1 MRRYS
6 AASAIGLIIMTTH
19 AGTHAQVSIKSP
31 QGKVEVAVSVD
42 PDGRLIYATRY
53 AGRSVLAPSRIG
65 VVVDGVDYGAGVE
78 LGTAAQRDFESRFAW
93 RGNKSEVHL
102 TGRAVSIPIRTK
114 GGAAWTLELS
124 CFDNGVAYRCVI
136 PGEGTRKVTGEAA
149 AWEFADG
156 TRAWCQPNTTNYEG
170 VHERFAIDAIPADK
184 FPRGIGMPVT
194 FELPGGGYAA
204 LAEANLLGYS
214 GMTLVPVPGRRV
226 LKSAF
231 RDDPQGWPM
240 SGDIHTPWR
249 VLMLSEDLNGLV
261 NNDMVPALCPPPDPQ
276 LFPDGIRTDWLEPG
290 RCFWQWWAYDDGG
303 THWSKQKWFVDRA
316 AELNCRYYLVDEG
329 WEHSRQEWA
338 SEGKDVWARL
348 KELCDYARGKGV
360 GIWVWRGWTANERR
374 QWPGLETPQKREDFF
389 RRCAEAGVKGTK
401 IDFMDSESH
410 DRLAFYE
417 DCLRVA
423 ARYRVMVN
431 FHGAYKPTGEA
442 RTWPNEMTR
451 EGVRG
456 LEYNKWDILPP
467 THYAS
472 LPFTRFLAGHGDFT
486 PTTFQPERLKG
497 TTFAQ
502 QLAGSVVFTSPI
514 LCWADKPDLYLASP
528 AVEFIRHVPT
538 VWDETVVLP
547 GSAIGE
553 LAAIARR
560 SGRDWYVGV
569 INGGKAREF
578 TLDFAFL
585 PGGDYRADLFVDAP
599 GEAAKLD
606 VQRDVG
612 VNASTQRV
620 IRLNDGGGFV
630 ATIRRNSP

>member
-1 MRRYS
+1 
-6 AASAIGLIIMTTH
+6 
-19 AGTHAQVSIKSP
+19 
-31 QGKVEVAVSVD
+31 
-42 PDGRLIYATRY
+42 
-53 AGRSVLAPSRIG
+53 
-65 VVVDGVDYGAGVE
+65 
-78 LGTAAQRDFESRFAW
+78 
-93 RGNKSEVHL
+93 
-102 TGRAVSIPIRTK
+102 
-114 GGAAWTLELS
+114 
-124 CFDNGVAYRCVI
+124 
-136 PGEGTRKVTGEAA
+136 
-149 AWEFADG
+149 
-156 TRAWCQPNTTNYEG
+156 
-170 VHERFAIDAIPADK
+170 
-184 FPRGIGMPVT
+184 
-194 FELPGGGYAA
+194 
-204 LAEANLLGYS
+204 
-214 GMTLVPVPGRRV
+214 
-226 LKSAF
+226 
-231 RDDPQGWPM
+231 
-240 SGDIHTPWR
+240 
-249 VLMLSEDLNGLV
+249 
-261 NNDMVPALCPPPDPQ
+261 
-276 LFPDGIRTDWLEPG
+276 
-290 RCFWQWWAYDDGG
+290 
-303 THWSKQKWFVDRA
+303 
-316 AELNCRYYLVDEG
+316 
-329 WEHSRQEWA
+329 
-338 SEGKDVWARL
+338 
-348 KELCDYARGKGV
+348 
-360 GIWVWRGWTANERR
+360 
-374 QWPGLETPQKREDFF
+374 FF